1 MRRGWGVHRPRQL
14 NNTLPN
20 ICGTVRKAESRGL
33 ASACQKPT
41 PAGESL
47 LDLLID
53 LRNDHSGS
61 SSSGMP
67 AREVR
72 REATAAR
79 AAVLATTRQSTDS
92 MVAAAGSKATAVW
105 AKVRIARTAAALNQ
119 SDQLRIVEPTFS
131 GEVGPRAVV
140 DYRLYSIL
148 RRVRAEGE
156 MLQLLLNA

>member
-1 MRRGWGVHRPRQL
+1 
-14 NNTLPN
+14 
-20 ICGTVRKAESRGL
+20 
-33 ASACQKPT
+33 
-41 PAGESL
+41 
-47 LDLLID
+47 
-53 LRNDHSGS
+53 
-61 SSSGMP
+61 MP

-140 DYRLYSIL
+140 DVCLSSYTLH
-148 RRVRAEGE
+148 G
-156 MLQLLLNA
+156 